1 MWGVWRDIGRAA
13 ASLAPVLITGEKG
26 TCKEMVAR
34 TIHDY
39 SIRNAQRFVAVP
51 LRAMPTDSVGSD
63 LFGQALAAAGV
74 GTFARPGGHFE
85 AARGGT
91 LFLDGVCSLDA
102 PSQAKLLRVIQEATN
117 EMLRGGGAVPQVGTR
132 LIAATDRPVR
142 PGVAGAALREDLYY
156 GLSVIE
162 IEVPPLRAHRS
173 DIPMLVSNALRG
185 TPARAVSE
193 EAMRLLMAYSW
204 PGNVRELC
212 QAVARAALLCGGHVI
227 DVPHLPESLREA
239 VAASPAFESESRGGV
254 AVPAREPASDD
265 LCLRVAIARLEKD
278 LIGRALERAKGN
290 RSAAAR
296 LLGVGR
302 PLLYSKLEE
311 YQLSGRSSGP
321 NGVKE
326 RPTEDVHP
334 KAPPR
339 PGTETS
345 G

>member
-239 VAASPAFESESRGGV
+239 
-254 AVPAREPASDD
+254 ASDD